1 MIETIN
7 KLIHIHSPSGSENL
21 LGEAIT
27 ETLTPKI
34 CEMDFMGNLTCRVE
48 GEGTKVLIVSS
59 MDEPSLVAT
68 YIESD
73 GFIRFYPSG
82 NLSISDIIGR
92 QIIFPSGISGY
103 VGVENDMDIKEITG
117 FDKLFIDI
125 GTKNKKQ
132 SAEFVN
138 IGDHTSFNIPTRAEG
153 NTILGRDD
161 LKLPIAVS
169 VTTANEVGQTQ
180 NNLVFTYTVQDKIGG
195 RGAVV
200 VTNKENPDLIINLC
214 TVAATD
220 TPTHKQKGN
229 ISIGAGPVLIADG
242 SEIMRHYG
250 TNNLIKEIA
259 GSSNI
264 PLQITVS
271 NGLNITEQRMNNTH
285 AGIPLVTLAIPVR
298 KYGKFGAIGDTRDA
312 VDTSKLLTKILR
324 KKLM

>member
-1 MIETIN
+1 MIDTIN

-21 LGEAIT
+21 LGEVVT
-27 ETLTPKI
+27 ESLAPKI

-82 NLSISDIIGR
+82 NLRISDVLGR
-92 QIIFPSGISGY
+92 QVVFPSGISGY
-103 VGVENDMDIKEITG
+103 VGVENNMDIKEITG

-132 SAEFVN
+132 SAEYVD
-138 IGDHTSFNIPTRAEG
+138 IGDHTSFNIPTRAED
-153 NTILGRDD
+153 NSILGRDD

-169 VTTANEVGQTQ
+169 IATANEVGQTQ
-180 NNLVFTYTVQDKIGG
+180 NNLVFAYAVQDKIGG
-195 RGAVV
+195 RGAAVI
-200 VTNKENPDLIINLC
+200 TNKEKPDLIINLC
-214 TVAATD
+214 VATATD
-220 TPTHKQKGN
+220 TPVHKQKGS

-242 SEIMRHYG
+242 SDIMRHYP

-259 GSSNI
+259 SSSNI
-264 PLQITVS
+264 PLQVTVS
-271 NGLNITEQRMNNTH
+271 NGLNVTEQRMNNIH